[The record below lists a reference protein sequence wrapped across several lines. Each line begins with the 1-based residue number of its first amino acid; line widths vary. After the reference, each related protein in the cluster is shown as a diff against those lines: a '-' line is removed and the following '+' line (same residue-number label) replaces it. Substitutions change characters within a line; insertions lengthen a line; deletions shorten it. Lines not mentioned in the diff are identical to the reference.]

1 MGGVVDSC
9 KSHMVCC
16 NTEDQKIV
24 TEPNN
29 LTDSLSN
36 SDDKDSYNEYET
48 EDPNKNTEF
57 SNDIENMKVKI
68 NDLVMDHQTSPWK
81 YYKQLLTLGSGT
93 YGTVK
98 KVSLIKNPSNIRA
111 MKIISKKNIIKGLE
125 HSKFIDEITIL
136 KKLDH
141 PNIMKI
147 YESFVDKDNF
157 YIISDFCDQG
167 DLLGKLEKLGKMN
180 EIVVKFL
187 MDQIF
192 NAVAYLHSKN
202 VLHGDIKLENILL
215 YTASKNKSRRFT
227 SINVDINQIY
237 ELRQEIN
244 SRSNSITKR
253 SQNYVTDMMNYE
265 VKLIDFGCSKYF
277 VKQHKHQ
284 KLSGIIGSALYCSPE
299 VVDDLYD
306 EKSDEWSC
314 GVLMYI
320 LLCGEAP
327 FKGSTDEE
335 IFAKIKKCKYNF
347 DLKEFKNV
355 SENCKDL
362 IRKLLEPKKKKRIKA
377 SEALKHPFFTEFFNP
392 SEAMTEFKD
401 LNILKKLIQY
411 KKPISKFHEAI
422 HAFICNNFISKDEEK
437 KLRALFRY
445 IDQNDKNALTVDDF
459 QRCFKEI
466 HISLNMKELND
477 ILKLID
483 SNQNTIIEY
492 QEFLRATCD
501 RDSLLSKEN
510 LKNTFMALIEGAEK
524 NYIDANDIKKFIF
537 HDIDIQDD
545 IFTEY
550 LDQLGMKKD
559 DKINFD
565 QFCNMLKNNKKLN
578 EIEFDEQNKE
588 EENIPKSNNDNNN
601 GKKMLKRFEFKGIQI
616 IELKEE
622 EYGSEK

>member
-1 MGGVVDSC
+1 MGIILESC
-9 KSHMVCC
+9 KSHMECC
-16 NTEDQKIV
+16 NTEDNKIF
-24 TEPNN
+24 TEPNNN
-29 LTDSLSN
+29 LTDSLSM

-48 EDPNKNTEF
+48 EDLNKDLEF
-57 SNDIENMKVKI
+57 SNDIENMKVKL
-68 NDLVMDHQTSPWK
+68 NDLVMDHQSSPWI
-81 YYKQLLTLGSGT
+81 YYKPLLTLGSGT

-111 MKIISKKNIIKGLE
+111 MKIISKENIIKGIE
-125 HSKFIDEITIL
+125 QSKFIDEITIL

-187 MDQIF
+187 MEQIF

-265 VKLIDFGCSKYF
+265 IKLIDFGCSKYF

-284 KLSGIIGSALYCSPE
+284 KLSGIIGSTLYCSPE

-320 LLCGEAP
+320 LLSGEAP
-327 FKGSTDEE
+327 FKGGTDEE
-335 IFAKIKKCKYNF
+335 TYTKIKKCQYNF
-347 DLKEFKNV
+347 DLKEFKSV

-362 IRKLLEPKKKKRIKA
+362 IRRLLEPKKKKRIKA

-401 LNILKKLIQY
+401 LNILKKILQY
-411 KKPISKFHEAI
+411 KKPISKFHEAM

-445 IDQNDKNALTVDDF
+445 VDKNDKNALVAEDF

-466 HISLNMKELND
+466 HISLSIKELND
-477 ILKLID
+477 ILKIID
-483 SNQNTIIEY
+483 SNQNAIIEY

-501 RDSLLSKEN
+501 RNSLLSKEN
-510 LKNTFMALIEGAEK
+510 LKNTFMALTEGDDR

-537 HDIDIQDD
+537 HDLDIQND

-550 LDQLGMKKD
+550 LEQFGMKKD
-559 DKINFD
+559 EKIYFE
-565 QFCNMLKNNKKLN
+565 QFCDMLKNNKNLHEKD
-578 EIEFDEQNKE
+578 FDEQKKE
-588 EENIPKSNNDNNN
+588 EENKDKNNNDFNN
-601 GKKMLKRFEFKGIQI
+601 GKK
-616 IELKEE
+616 
-622 EYGSEK
+622 

>member
-1 MGGVVDSC
+1 
-9 KSHMVCC
+9 
-16 NTEDQKIV
+16 
-24 TEPNN
+24 
-29 LTDSLSN
+29 
-36 SDDKDSYNEYET
+36 
-48 EDPNKNTEF
+48 
-57 SNDIENMKVKI
+57 
-68 NDLVMDHQTSPWK
+68 
-81 YYKQLLTLGSGT
+81 
-93 YGTVK
+93 
-98 KVSLIKNPSNIRA
+98 
-111 MKIISKKNIIKGLE
+111 
-125 HSKFIDEITIL
+125 
-136 KKLDH
+136 
-141 PNIMKI
+141 
-147 YESFVDKDNF
+147 
-157 YIISDFCDQG
+157 
-167 DLLGKLEKLGKMN
+167 MN

-187 MDQIF
+187 MEQIF

-215 YTASKNKSRRFT
+215 YTASQNKSRRFT

-244 SRSNSITKR
+244 SRSNSVTKR

-265 VKLIDFGCSKYF
+265 IKLIDFGCSKYF

-284 KLSGIIGSALYCSPE
+284 KLSGIIGSSLYCSPE

-320 LLCGEAP
+320 LLSGVAP
-327 FKGSTDEE
+327 FKGKTNEE
-335 IFAKIKKCKYNF
+335 IFANIKKCEYNL

-377 SEALKHPFFTEFFNP
+377 SEALKHPFFREFFIP

-401 LNILKKLIQY
+401 LNILKKLLQY
-411 KKPISKFHEAI
+411 QRPISKFHEVML
-422 HAFICNNFISKDEEK
+422 AFICNNFISKDEEK

-445 IDQNDKNALTVDDF
+445 VDKSGKNALTTEDF
-459 QRCFKEI
+459 LKCFKEI
-466 HISLNMKELND
+466 NIPLNIKELND
-477 ILKLID
+477 ILKIID
-483 SNQNTIIEY
+483 SNQNAIIEY

-510 LKNTFMALIEGAEK
+510 LKNTFMALTEREEK

-537 HDIDIQDD
+537 HDADIQDD

-550 LDQLGMKKD
+550 LEQFGMKKD
-559 DKINFD
+559 EKIYFE
-565 QFCNMLKNNKKLN
+565 QFCDMLKNNKKLHEN
-578 EIEFDEQNKE
+578 EFNDQKKE
-588 EENIPKSNNDNNN
+588 AENNTKESNNNNE
-601 GKKMLKRFEFKGIQI
+601 KKLLKRVEIKGINI

-622 EYGSEK
+622 KYESEK

>member
-1 MGGVVDSC
+1 MGILVESC
-9 KSHMVCC
+9 TSHMVCC
-16 NTEDQKIV
+16 DDEDPKIV
-24 TEPNN
+24 TETNN
-29 LTDSLSN
+29 LTDSLTMSE
-36 SDDKDSYNEYET
+36 DKDSYNENET
-48 EDPNKNTEF
+48 EDLHKNIEF
-57 SNDIENMKVKI
+57 SNDIQNMKVKL
-68 NDLVMDHQTSPWK
+68 NDLVMDHQSSPWK
-81 YYKQLLTLGSGT
+81 YYKPLLTLGSGS
-93 YGTVK
+93 YGTVI
-98 KVSLIKNPSNIRA
+98 KVSLIKNPKNIRA
-111 MKIISKKNIIKGLE
+111 MKIISKKNIIKGIQ
-125 HSKFIDEITIL
+125 HSKFTDEITIL

-167 DLLGKLEKLGKMN
+167 DLVGKLEKLGKMN

-187 MDQIF
+187 MEQIF

-215 YTASKNKSRRFT
+215 YTASQNKSRRFT

-244 SRSNSITKR
+244 SRSNSVTKR

-265 VKLIDFGCSKYF
+265 IKLIDFGCSKYF

-284 KLSGIIGSALYCSPE
+284 NLSGIIGSALYCSPE
-299 VVDDLYD
+299 VVDNLYD

-314 GVLMYI
+314 GVVMYI
-320 LLCGEAP
+320 LLSGEAP
-327 FKGSTDEE
+327 FKGKTNEE
-335 IFAKIKKCKYNF
+335 IFANIKKCEYNL

-377 SEALKHPFFTEFFNP
+377 SEALKHPFFREFFIP

-401 LNILKKLIQY
+401 LNILKKLLQY
-411 KKPISKFHEAI
+411 QKPISKFHEVML
-422 HAFICNNFISKDEEK
+422 AFICNNFISKDEEK

-445 IDQNDKNALTVDDF
+445 VDKSGKNALTTEDF
-459 QRCFKEI
+459 LRCFKEI
-466 HISLNMKELND
+466 HIPLNIKELND
-477 ILKLID
+477 ILKIID
-483 SNQNTIIEY
+483 SNQNAIIEY

-510 LKNTFMALIEGAEK
+510 LKNTFMALTEREEK

-537 HDIDIQDD
+537 HDADIQDD

-550 LDQLGMKKD
+550 LEQFGMKKD
-559 DKINFD
+559 EKIYFE
-565 QFCNMLKNNKKLN
+565 QFCDMLKNNKKLHEN
-578 EIEFDEQNKE
+578 EFNDQKKE
-588 EENIPKSNNDNNN
+588 AENNTKESNNNNE
-601 GKKMLKRFEFKGIQI
+601 KKLLKRVEVKGINI

-622 EYGSEK
+622 EYESEK